1 MEIIVAKSAGFCFG
15 VSNAVKTVNNLL
27 ENQKEPIYTYG
38 PIIHNAQVVDLFTS
52 KGVKKIDD
60 IDEAEPNG
68 HIVIRAHGVTPDIY
82 KKISDKGLILED
94 ATCPYV
100 KKFTTL

>member
-1 MEIIVAKSAGFCFG
+1 LFR

-60 IDEAEPNG
+60 IDEAEPT
-68 HIVIRAHGVTPDIY
+68 VI
-82 KKISDKGLILED
+82 L
-94 ATCPYV
+94 
-100 KKFTTL
+100 

>member
-1 MEIIVAKSAGFCFG
+1 LEIIVAKS
-15 VSNAVKTVNNLL
+15 N
-27 ENQKEPIYTYG
+27 
-38 PIIHNAQVVDLFTS
+38 LFTS

-82 KKISDKGLILED
+82 KKISDKKKIHNL
-94 ATCPYV
+94 V
-100 KKFTTL
+100 KSEEGYKIIIVGDRNHPDS